1 VIDDPANGGSLPG
14 SWAKALP
21 YCQNI
26 TITEYPG
33 DTHPFPLRAETDGA
47 ALPQTAAPDFHETP
61 DPLLSSL
68 DHPGGTEAQSASL
81 VAAARGYP
89 VPQYCAVKVGNGA
102 FHGERNA

>member
-1 VIDDPANGGSLPG
+1 MIDAESEPGAWAEALRFPHSIRVLPDTRAPASP
-14 SWAKALP
+14 
-21 YCQNI
+21 
-26 TITEYPG
+26 
-33 DTHPFPLRAETDGA
+33 RAETDGA

-81 VAAARGYP
+81 VASARGYP

-102 FHGERNA
+102 FHHSGEVDHGS